1 MSEASE
7 YLDKLRQQI
16 DQYREVENI
25 HDLPQIFHYW
35 AGRYL
40 APPLNELFGTADPV
54 QIFADTFAEC
64 AAGLQPPVFLSI
76 GSGDC
81 SIEVDIAGRLK
92 RAGMDVVIECTELS
106 PVLLGRGRKAA
117 SNADVGDRLSFTEVD
132 INHWHPPRRYAAV
145 MAHHSLHHIVELE
158 HVFDQVQSALIP
170 GGRFVISDMIG
181 RNGHMRWPEA
191 LTLVEAIWS
200 TLPDSKKFNQQL
212 KRLES
217 TFVNWDCS
225 GEGFEGVRSQD
236 ILQLLAEGF
245 DFCKFMAFGNLTD
258 VFVERSFGHNYDA
271 DSDADRKFIDRVHEV
286 NELLIDLG
294 VLKPTMVIAIMSRQG
309 DCSQD
314 PVCYRGWQPR
324 FCIRETYQH
333 REQLDRDGADSRP
346 PNVAASAGV
355 AGSPLAGAGV
365 DVLMQ
370 LRAEM
375 RLAREA
381 TEEALA
387 ARRRAEEQLTA
398 LHASTSWRVT
408 APLRWLRTMTRQ
420 GAGGAAST

>member
-1 MSEASE
+1 MSAPSE
-7 YLDKLRQQI
+7 YADKLRQQI

-25 HDLPQIFHYW
+25 HDLPPIFHYW

-40 APPLNELFGTADPV
+40 APALTDIFGTADPV
-54 QIFADTFAEC
+54 QIFANAFAEC
-64 AAGLQPPVFLSI
+64 APEQQRAVFLSI

-81 SIEVDIAGRLK
+81 SIEVDIAQRLK

-106 PVLLGRGRKAA
+106 PVLLDRGRKAA
-117 SNADVGDRLSFTEVD
+117 SDANVGDGLLFTEVD
-132 INHWHPPRRYAAV
+132 INQWRPARRYAAA

-158 HVFDQVQSALIP
+158 HVFDQVQLALIP

-200 TLPDSKKFNQQL
+200 TLPDSKKYNQQL
-212 KRLES
+212 KRLER

-225 GEGFEGVRSQD
+225 GEGFEGVRAQD
-236 ILQLLAEGF
+236 ILRLLVERF
-245 DFCKFMAFGNLTD
+245 DFDKFIAFGNLTD
-258 VFVERSFGHNYDA
+258 VFVDRSFGHNYDA
-271 DSDADRKFIDRVHEV
+271 DSAANREFIDRLHTV

-294 VLKPTMVIAIMSRQG
+294 VLKPTMVIATMSCQG

-333 REQLDRDGADSRP
+333 REQLDRDGPDSRP
-346 PNVAASAGV
+346 PNVVASAGV
-355 AGSPLAGAGV
+355 TGSPLAGAGV

-370 LRAEM
+370 LRAEL

-408 APLRWLRTMTRQ
+408 APLRWLRTMTRK
-420 GAGGAAST
+420 GAG